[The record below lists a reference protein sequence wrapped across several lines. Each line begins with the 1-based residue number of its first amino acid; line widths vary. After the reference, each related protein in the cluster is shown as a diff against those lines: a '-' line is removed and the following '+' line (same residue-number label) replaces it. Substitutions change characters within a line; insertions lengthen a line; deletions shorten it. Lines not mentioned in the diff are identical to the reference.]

1 MKVPSILFTA
11 ILAGLSCA
19 EAQHR
24 LDVEVMPCFGPAPL
38 AFDTL
43 GLETGTHRSVS
54 VTRCDLLLSA
64 AALQRED
71 GGWIGMEK
79 WSAYLGMREGKT
91 RFALP
96 NIPEGKFKRLRFHIG
111 LSSQMNHGDP
121 SRHAPRHPLNPL
133 VNGMHWGWQG
143 GYVFAALEG
152 RWRGADGAMGGYSY
166 HLANDE
172 HLMTVELPVTLD
184 LTRDQTLHL
193 TLDLRAVL
201 KDVEMAEDNS
211 TTHSRPGDGLAGE
224 ICTKLSAAFSVGNIS
239 PTPSR
244 AEVATKV
251 NARIAEGATPYRF
264 TYPAGFPRPDLP
276 VDNPLT
282 EEGVVFGRKLFHD
295 TRLSGNG
302 TQSCASCHIAE
313 QGLSDPRRYSIGAF
327 GDKGTR
333 QAMPLFNLAWKSSYF
348 WDGRAPT
355 LRAQVLQ
362 PIGNPI
368 EMHASLPQVVGRL
381 SVDAEY
387 RSMALAAFGSEAIDS
402 DAVARALEQ
411 FLLTL
416 VSADS
421 KFDRAMRGEEVLTEE
436 EERGARLF
444 NTEYDPGRGRR
455 GADCFHCHGG
465 PMFQS
470 MAFANNGLD
479 AGPKDAGRSM
489 VTGFSGDRGKF
500 AVPTMRNIALT
511 APYMHDGR
519 FATLEEV
526 IGHYSRGVARSDTLD
541 ANLAKHPVGGIDL
554 SPADKRALVAFLRTL
569 TDEHFP
575 TGK

>member
-1 MKVPSILFTA
+1 MKTLSLLFTA
-11 ILAGLSCA
+11 ILAGVSCA

-24 LDVEVMPCFGPAPL
+24 LDVEVMPRFGPAPL

-43 GLETGTHRSVS
+43 GLETGTHTSVS
-54 VTRCDLLLSA
+54 MTRCDLLLSA

-79 WSAYLGMREGKT
+79 WVAYLGIREGRT
-91 RFALP
+91 RFALA
-96 NIPEGKFKRLRFHIG
+96 NVPEGKFTRLRFHIG
-111 LSSQMNHGDP
+111 LPSQANHGDP
-121 SRHAPRHPLNPL
+121 SLHAPRHPLNPL

-152 RWRGADGAMGGYSY
+152 RWRGADGTMGGYSY

-172 HLMTVELPVTLD
+172 HLMTVELPVALD
-184 LTRDQTLHL
+184 LTRDQSLRL
-193 TLDLRAVL
+193 TLDLQTVFGGLEIHEENA
-201 KDVEMAEDNS
+201 
-211 TTHSRPGDGLAGE
+211 TTHSRPGDELAGQL
-224 ICTKLSAAFSVGNIS
+224 CKKLSSAFRVESVV

-244 AEVATKV
+244 SEAAAKI
-251 NARIAEGATPYRF
+251 NARIGPDATPYRF
-264 TYPAGFPRPDLP
+264 TYPQGFPRPDLP

-282 EEGVVFGRKLFHD
+282 NEGVAFGKKLFHD

-302 TQSCASCHIAE
+302 TQSCASCHMADR
-313 QGLSDPRRYSIGAF
+313 GLSDPRRYSIGAF
-327 GDKGTR
+327 GDSGTR
-333 QAMPLFNLAWKSSYF
+333 QAMPLFNLAWKPAYF
-348 WDGRAPT
+348 WDGRAAT
-355 LRAQVLQ
+355 VRAQVLQ
-362 PIGNPI
+362 PIENPI

-381 SVDAEY
+381 SADAEC
-387 RSMALAAFGSEAIDS
+387 RAMVLAAFGSEEIDS
-402 DAVARALEQ
+402 DAIARALEQ
-411 FLLTL
+411 FLLTQ

-421 KFDRAMRGEEVLTEE
+421 KFDRAMRGEASLTEE

-444 NTEYDPGRGRR
+444 NTEYDPGRGQY

-479 AGPKDAGRSM
+479 VDPKDDGRSAI
-489 VTGFSGDRGKF
+489 TGRAGDRGKF
-500 AVPTMRNIALT
+500 AVPTMRNVALT

-526 IGHYSRGVARSDTLD
+526 IEHYSHGVVRSDTLD
-541 ANLAKHPVGGIDL
+541 ANLAKHPAGGLNL
-554 SPADKRALVAFLRTL
+554 SSEDKRALAAFLRSL
-569 TDEHFP
+569 TDENFP

>member
-1 MKVPSILFTA
+1 MKAPSLLFTA

-43 GLETGTHRSVS
+43 GLETGTHSSVS

-96 NIPEGKFKRLRFHIG
+96 NVPDGKFTRLRFHIG
-111 LSSQMNHGDP
+111 LSSQVNHGDP
-121 SRHAPRHPLNPL
+121 SRYAPRHPLNPL

-152 RWRGADGAMGGYSY
+152 RWRGADGSQGGYSY

-172 HLMTVELPVTLD
+172 HLMTVELPVDLD
-184 LTRDQTLHL
+184 LARDQTLHL
-193 TLDLRAVL
+193 SLDLKTVL
-201 KDVEMAEDNS
+201 KGVEMNEENA
-211 TTHSRPGDGLAGE
+211 TTHSRPGDDLAGE
-224 ICTKLSAAFSVGNIS
+224 LCTKLTSAFRVKSVS

-244 AEVATKV
+244 AEVAVKV
-251 NARIAEGATPYRF
+251 NARIAPNATPYRF
-264 TYPAGFPRPDLP
+264 SYPAGFPRPDLP

-282 EEGVVFGRKLFHD
+282 NEGVAFGRKLFHD

-302 TQSCASCHIAE
+302 TQSCASCHLAE
-313 QGLSDPRRYSIGAF
+313 KGLSDPRSFSVGAF

-333 QAMPLFNLAWKSSYF
+333 QAMPLFNLAWKSAYF

-355 LRAQVLQ
+355 LRAQALQ
-362 PIGNPI
+362 PIENPI
-368 EMHASLPQVVGRL
+368 EMHASLPQVVERL
-381 SVDAEY
+381 SADAEC
-387 RSMALAAFGSEAIDS
+387 RAMALAAFGSQEIDS

-421 KFDRAMRGEEVLTEE
+421 KFDRAVRGEDVLTEE
-436 EERGARLF
+436 EARGERLF
-444 NTEYDPGRGRR
+444 NTEYDPGRGQR

-479 AGPKDAGRSM
+479 SMAKDTGRSEI
-489 VTGFSGDRGKF
+489 TGFAGDRGKF

-526 IGHYSRGVARSDTLD
+526 IEHYSHGVARSDTLD
-541 ANLAKHPVGGIDL
+541 ANLAKHPAGGIDL
-554 SPADKRALVAFLRTL
+554 TTQDKRALVAFLRTL